1 MKKILFMLSLVL
13 AFNTLNL
20 SAEEMD
26 HSKMNMEMKEFSVK
40 ELAKYNGKNGNP
52 AYIAVDGVVY
62 DVSNNKEWKNG
73 EHIPTQGKL
82 KAGIDASE
90 IILKSPHEKSVLK
103 ELPVVG
109 NLKNN

>member
-1 MKKILFMLSLVL
+1 MKKIIFMLSLIL
-13 AFNTLNL
+13 ALNTLNL
-20 SAEEMD
+20 SAKEMD
-26 HSKMNMEMKEFSVK
+26 HSKMSMKEFSVE
-40 ELAKYNGKNGNP
+40 ELATYNGKDGNP

-82 KAGIDASE
+82 KAGVDASE
-90 IILKSPHEKSVLK
+90 IILKSPHGKGVLK

-109 NLKNN
+109 NLKK

>member
-1 MKKILFMLSLVL
+1 MKKIVFMFSLLLSLS
-13 AFNTLNL
+13 ALNL

-26 HSKMNMEMKEFSVK
+26 HSKMEMKEFSIN
-40 ELAKYNGKNGNP
+40 ELAKYNGQNGSP

-62 DVSNNKEWKNG
+62 DVSNDKHWKNG

-82 KAGIDASE
+82 KAGVDASD
-90 IILKSPHEKSVLK
+90 IILKSPHGKEVLK

-109 NLKNN
+109 NLKK